1 MPGSFDPF
9 TIGHLDILRRS
20 LALFDRVIVCV
31 GINSAKT
38 SAAETEE
45 RVESIRR
52 IIVDT
57 PGAEV
62 MAWDGLTVD
71 AARKTGA
78 IAMVRGVRSATD
90 YEYERNLADLN
101 RRISGIETVLLTSL
115 PELSA
120 ISSSAVRE
128 LSRYGHDITQ
138 FLP

>member
-1 MPGSFDPF
+1 
-9 TIGHLDILRRS
+9 
-20 LALFDRVIVCV
+20 
-31 GINSAKT
+31 
-38 SAAETEE
+38 
-45 RVESIRR
+45 
-52 IIVDT
+52 
-57 PGAEV
+57 

-128 LSRYGHDITQ
+128 LNRYGHDITQ